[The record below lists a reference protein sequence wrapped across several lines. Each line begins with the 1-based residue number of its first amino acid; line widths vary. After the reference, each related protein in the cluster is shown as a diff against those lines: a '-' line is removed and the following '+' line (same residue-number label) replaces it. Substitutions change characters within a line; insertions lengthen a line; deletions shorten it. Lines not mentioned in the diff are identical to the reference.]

1 MQDRQELL
9 DEEERRSHVDGEQ
22 SVEILDRRVLDRRGF
37 RHAGVGDK
45 DIEAVADDLARPLCQ
60 LVWPVGRREI
70 DADRVGAAAAL
81 ANLRDDPLGFLGAA
95 AEVNQN
101 LGAGLR
107 RACQRAGAPDPAR
120 GAGDESRFS

>member
-1 MQDRQELL
+1 VSGWSRL
-9 DEEERRSHVDGEQ
+9 S
-22 SVEILDRRVLDRRGF
+22 IT
-37 RHAGVGDK
+37 GVAIR

-60 LVWPVGRREI
+60 LVWPVGRREV
-70 DADRVGAAAAL
+70 DADRVRAAAAL

-101 LGAGLR
+101 LCARLSKLE
-107 RACQRAGAPDPAR
+107 RARAPQPAR

>member
-1 MQDRQELL
+1 MLL
-9 DEEERRSHVDGEQ
+9 PSRRIGRSEQ
-22 SVEILDRRVLDRRGF
+22 SIEILDRRVLYRRCF
-37 RHAGVGDK
+37 RHPGVSDK

-60 LVWPVGRREI
+60 LVWPVDRREV
-70 DADRVGAAAAL
+70 DADRVRAAAAL

-101 LGAGLR
+101 LGARLSELE
-107 RACQRAGAPDPAR
+107 RARAPQPAR